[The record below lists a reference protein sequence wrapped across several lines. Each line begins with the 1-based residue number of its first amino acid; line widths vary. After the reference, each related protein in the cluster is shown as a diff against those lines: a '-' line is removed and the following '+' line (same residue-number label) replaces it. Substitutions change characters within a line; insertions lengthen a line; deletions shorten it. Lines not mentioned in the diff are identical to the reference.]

1 MGRFYKNISSNSKQD
16 EGPRVSVLDS
26 RQQYRFAAEKCIFF
40 FAKSQSAILSQMSS
54 SLFLVYNPLQNRQL
68 AKNVFSNYEICQ
80 VKSPFTMINFVLDK

>member
-40 FAKSQSAILSQMSS
+40 CKKSISNFITNDLFS
-54 SLFLVYNPLQNRQL
+54 FLVYNPLQNRQL